1 MMSRQLSAAFRPGR
15 GFTVLAAALFV
26 LTAFCFFSG
35 IACAQAYSP
44 SLQPQQGQ
52 YFRWS
57 SPAGWRVSESNAGV
71 TLTSPDGRYSAFL
84 ASLLRTRGSR
94 TPSNFLMWMLSS
106 TGCTNVRVIS
116 TKQLPPQRMSYQ
128 VWQFIEA
135 TVSYTVRGM
144 PVTAVIKSGVANY
157 YGMNDAMVVGYQAA
171 SSDFA
176 NARSFLPRIAKSI
189 VLTNAAG
196 ANGNNTVI
204 RPKNNPLDNSATIKS
219 WENRQ
224 RGIDEAMHNDAN
236 ARRGT
241 VDLYDPATGE
251 TINAWSQNKSYY
263 WRQPGSNAVV
273 GTDTYNPPG
282 VGYVPLQAPPPQ
294 GR

>member
-1 MMSRQLSAAFRPGR
+1 MISRQLSAVFRSRRGLTAF
-15 GFTVLAAALFV
+15 TAILFV
-26 LTAFCFFSG
+26 LTSFCCLSE
-35 IACAQAYSP
+35 IAHAQAYSP
-44 SLQPQQGQ
+44 SLQPQQGR

-84 ASLLRTRGSR
+84 ASLLRSRGSR
-94 TPSNFLMWMLSS
+94 TPVDFLRWVLSA

-128 VWQFIEA
+128 VWKFIEA
-135 TVSYTVRGM
+135 TLAYTAHGM

-171 SSDFA
+171 NSDFA
-176 NARSFLPRIAKSI
+176 NAQSFMSQIAKSI

-196 ANGNNTVI
+196 ANGNDTI
-204 RPKNNPLDNSATIKS
+204 IHPKNNPLDNSATIKS

-224 RGIDEAMHNDAN
+224 RGVDEAMHNDAN
-236 ARRGT
+236 ARRGA
-241 VDLYDPATGE
+241 VDLYDPSTGE
-251 TINAWSQNKSYY
+251 TINAWSQNKNYY

-273 GTDTYNPPG
+273 GTDTYNSPG